1 MNRSLRRREKSLVFN
16 NMCKSTRF
24 SHLLCFCLLVLPAA
38 IASAESAGEYQ
49 SRLDQIRSK
58 IGEVVSSLSDKK
70 SRRDTLRDDLKK
82 LEIKI
87 AKAAR
92 ALRNNQS
99 KHKKSS
105 QNLEESRQ
113 ELKKLQKSLEKQK
126 SLLAAQIR
134 SAYAMG
140 QQPQLKMLLNQ
151 ENPAEMGRAITY
163 YSYLNRA
170 RGDEI
175 QRFLGSI
182 QREQALQAEIAEV
195 TEELERLVISNR
207 KNKQQL
213 SEHRS
218 ERKALLVKLNQD
230 INHQQL
236 TLKELESSRSRI
248 ENLLESL
255 GELLADIP
263 AGPLNQKPFAQL
275 KGALPW
281 PAAGEFRVGYGG
293 MRNQG
298 GLKWNGVVI
307 NADYGEPVRAVA
319 NGRVV
324 FADWLQGYGFITII
338 DHNDGFM
345 SLYGFAQEL
354 YKDAGDWIEAS
365 DVIASVGD
373 SGGQS
378 RSGLYFEIR
387 KQGKPVNPSQWCSS
401 KVRHVALQDNE

>member
-1 MNRSLRRREKSLVFN
+1 MSRSHRLREKPLVFN

-24 SHLLCFCLLVLPAA
+24 IHLLCFCLLAQPIAS
-38 IASAESAGEYQ
+38 ASAESASEYQ

-58 IGEVVSSLSDKK
+58 IGEVVSSLRENK

-82 LEIKI
+82 LEVKI

-92 ALRNNQS
+92 ELRNNES
-99 KHKKSS
+99 KHKKST
-105 QNLEESRQ
+105 QNLEKSRQ
-113 ELKKLQKSLEKQK
+113 ELKKLQKNLQKQK
-126 SLLAAQIR
+126 QLLAAQIR

-151 ENPAEMGRAITY
+151 QDPAQMGRAMTY

-170 RGDEI
+170 RGEEI
-175 QRFLGSI
+175 QRFLDGI
-182 QREQALQAEIAEV
+182 AREQALQTEIAEV
-195 TEELERLVISNR
+195 TEELKRLVISNR
-207 KNKQQL
+207 ESKQRL
-213 SEHRS
+213 SKHRN

-230 INHQQL
+230 IDHQQL
-236 TLKELESSRSRI
+236 TLKELESSRNRI

-281 PAAGEFRVGYGG
+281 PTAGEFRIGFGG
-293 MRNQG
+293 MRSQG

-307 NADYGEPVRAVA
+307 NADYGTPVRAVA

-354 YKDAGDWIEAS
+354 YKDVGDWIEAS
-365 DVIASVGD
+365 EVIASVGD

-401 KVRHVALQDNE
+401 KVRHVALQENE

>member
-1 MNRSLRRREKSLVFN
+1 MNRSQRQREKSLVFN

-24 SHLLCFCLLVLPAA
+24 IHLLCFCLLVLPAA
-38 IASAESAGEYQ
+38 STGAESAGEYQ
-49 SRLDQIRSK
+49 SRLEQIRSK
-58 IGEVVSSLSDKK
+58 IGEVVSSLSDNK
-70 SRRDTLRDDLKK
+70 SRRDTLRDDLRT
-82 LEIKI
+82 LEVKI

-105 QNLEESRQ
+105 QNLEKSRQ

-126 SLLAAQIR
+126 QLLAAQIR

-151 ENPAEMGRAITY
+151 QNPAEMGRAMTY

-182 QREQALQAEIAEV
+182 EREQALQAEIAEV
-195 TEELERLVISNR
+195 TEELKRLVISNR
-207 KNKQQL
+207 KSKQQL
-213 SEHRS
+213 GEHRN

-236 TLKELESSRSRI
+236 TLKELESSRNRI

-255 GELLADIP
+255 GEMLADIP

-281 PAAGEFRVGYGG
+281 PATGDFRVGYGG
-293 MRNQG
+293 MRSQG

-345 SLYGFAQEL
+345 SLYGFAQAL
-354 YKDAGDWIEAS
+354 YKEVGDWIEAS

-401 KVRHVALQDNE
+401 KVRHVALQENE

>member
-1 MNRSLRRREKSLVFN
+1 
-16 NMCKSTRF
+16 MCKSTRF
-24 SHLLCFCLLVLPAA
+24 SHLLYLCLLVLPVAT
-38 IASAESAGEYQ
+38 ASAETASEYQ

-58 IGEVVSSLSDKK
+58 IGEVVSSLSENR

-82 LEIKI
+82 LEVKI

-92 ALRNNQS
+92 ALRKNQS

-105 QNLEESRQ
+105 RNLEKSRQ

-151 ENPAEMGRAITY
+151 QNPAEMGRAMTY

-170 RGDEI
+170 RGEEI
-175 QRFLGSI
+175 QRFIGSI
-182 QREQALQAEIAEV
+182 QREQALQTEIAEV
-195 TEELERLVISNR
+195 TEELKRLVISNR
-207 KNKQQL
+207 KSKQRL
-213 SEHRS
+213 SEHRN

-230 INHQQL
+230 IDHQQL
-236 TLKELESSRSRI
+236 TLKELESSRNRI

-281 PAAGEFRVGYGG
+281 PAPGKFRVGYGG
-293 MRNQG
+293 TRSQG

-307 NADYGEPVRAVA
+307 NAEYGAPVRAVA

-354 YKDAGDWIEAS
+354 YKEVGDWIEAS
-365 DVIASVGD
+365 EVIASVGD

-387 KQGKPVNPSQWCSS
+387 KQGKPVNPSQWCSN